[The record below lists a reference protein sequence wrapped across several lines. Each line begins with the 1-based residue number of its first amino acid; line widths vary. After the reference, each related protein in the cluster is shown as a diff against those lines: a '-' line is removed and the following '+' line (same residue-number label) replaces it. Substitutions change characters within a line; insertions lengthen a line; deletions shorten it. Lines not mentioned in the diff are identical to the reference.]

1 MLKWEIVFLM
11 EAKYLYVVGA
21 FIAFVLFSV
30 IIANNKNDT
39 QAEPITSFYELE
51 AKLINGEVVRME
63 KYKGKKIL
71 IVNVA
76 SKCGLT
82 PQYAQLEELYNKF
95 SEKLIVLGFPSNQFL
110 RQEPG
115 SNSEIASFCS
125 NNYNISFPI
134 FEKTRVKGSKVH
146 AVYDWLSS
154 KENNGWNQK
163 APSWNFTKY
172 LIDENGALIKRISP
186 RTSPIS
192 EEVISLIQ

>member
-1 MLKWEIVFLM
+1 M

-30 IIANNKNDT
+30 IIANNKNDS

-51 AKLINGEVVRME
+51 AKLINGEVVKME

-146 AVYDWLSS
+146 VVYDWLSS
-154 KENNGWNQK
+154 KEKNGWNQK

-186 RTSPIS
+186 RTSPMS
-192 EEVISLIQ
+192 EEVTSLIQ

>member
-1 MLKWEIVFLM
+1 M

-115 SNSEIASFCS
+115 RARSWIRIVIAA
-125 NNYNISFPI
+125 PA
-134 FEKTRVKGSKVH
+134 EKMADNCDCPYPKNRSPSKSK
-146 AVYDWLSS
+146 ASS
-154 KENNGWNQK
+154 WRLEL
-163 APSWNFTKY
+163 A
-172 LIDENGALIKRISP
+172 AR
-186 RTSPIS
+186 
-192 EEVISLIQ
+192 